1 MKLIDQEI
9 SRLIQEELKF
19 SASSEEIEQAK
30 LMIEKDPY
38 NFRYVSEELKNDL
51 ELAKIAVKLSPYNFE
66 HVSKELKND
75 LEFATWAVKAYP
87 HLFESVS
94 KELKNNLEFAKLA
107 VEAYPGNFGYASDEL
122 RNDLEFTKWVIEKGP
137 ENFQYVSDELKNSL
151 ELAKLAV
158 GKHPDNFGQVSDELK
173 GNLEL
178 AKIAVEEDPRN
189 LEYVSDELKNNLE
202 LARLAVGKSPY
213 YFEYVSEELKGNLE
227 LAKIAVEED
236 PRNLEYVSDELKN
249 NLELAKYAVG
259 EEPYNFFYVSEELK
273 GNLELAKIAVEEDPR
288 NLEYVSDELKNNL
301 ELARLAVEK
310 DPGNLKYIS
319 EELQNKLSETSFH
332 DPHKSPEQIEIS
344 KNTPF
349 SLYNLVRHLEK
360 SGLEEVSW
368 ETIEKL
374 DLTEDKHTNNLIRE
388 YNQTHVSPLVK
399 KFVQNLDPKLSKQEQ
414 QQKIKEYRGK
424 LNSEFKIPV
433 EFIVESRSFHSEK
446 LGPEGLKQ
454 PKSEISKTEEQLEIK
469 TLDISDPEISEAIKE
484 FRNIIL
490 NKSVIKHKTWTGAQ
504 KIFPSTNH
512 VMMLVIPKDIIPPI
526 LYDLNR
532 KKINAMTSQSS
543 HPFIKGNLTIG
554 WIRYTLGKD
563 ITGDKDNEDVW
574 IDEVQTDFSSVFG
587 KENMKQVFP
596 VDKISYLLLKKS
608 IKFIRAKGF
617 EKIYLPTLGLAS
629 HLYSRGQT
637 YSPPYT
643 SVPQKLRFKKT
654 ELNDFHDKVNGNS
667 VWVLAK
673 KKYSNL
679 DYGYTFE

>member
-158 GKHPDNFGQVSDELK
+158 GKHPDNFGQVSD
-173 GNLEL
+173 
-178 AKIAVEEDPRN
+178 
-189 LEYVSDELKNNLE
+189 
-202 LARLAVGKSPY
+202 
-213 YFEYVSEELKGNLE
+213 
-227 LAKIAVEED
+227 
-236 PRNLEYVSDELKN
+236 
-249 NLELAKYAVG
+249 
-259 EEPYNFFYVSEELK
+259 ELK